1 MEVLKVVSVLRTHV
15 FYNPRINQSFLLS
28 QTFFILW
35 TISVQNI
42 FSHKNLRQ
50 WKKKIRSKKMQMK
63 FMDIF
68 HWYFYSAKIE
78 CICLR
83 LCIIFDYY
91 TLNSYYNYCFGGMI
105 KIIWDIISQIWGIML
120 RIRWIITKKLIN
132 KPFPSFIL
140 QRGPI
145 WSWITPNL
153 T

>member
-1 MEVLKVVSVLRTHV
+1 MGLALDYMEVLKVVSVLRTHV
-15 FYNPRINQSFLLS
+15 IYYPRINQSFYWVRLFLFYE
-28 QTFFILW
+28 QFRYKTFFHTKIYD
-35 TISVQNI
+35 NE
-42 FSHKNLRQ
+42 R
-50 WKKKIRSKKMQMK
+50 KKIWSKKMQMK

-78 CICLR
+78 WICLR
-83 LCIIFDYY
+83 LCMIFDHC

-105 KIIWDIISQIWGIML
+105 KIIWGIML